1 MKTKDSVV
9 AKYRAAVGMG
19 GGQQNRKAPVELALR
34 LAGEKAKGGVLASDA
49 FFPFARDDAV
59 EMACRAGVTAIIQPG
74 GAVRDE
80 EAIEVCDEYGVAMVF
95 TGERHFR
102 H

>member
-1 MKTKDSVV
+1 MPSVDV
-9 AKYRAAVGMG
+9 VVPVYNEERALP
-19 GGQQNRKAPVELALR
+19 RSIPVLR
-34 LAGEKAKGGVLASDA
+34 DFLASDA

-59 EMACRAGVTAIIQPG
+59 ELACRAGVTAIIQPG

-80 EAIEVCDEYGVAMVF
+80 EAVEVCDEYGVAMVF
-95 TGERHFR
+95 TGVRHFK

>member
-1 MKTKDSVV
+1 M
-9 AKYRAAVGMG
+9 GIG
-19 GGQQNRKAPVELALR
+19 GGQQNRKTPVELALR